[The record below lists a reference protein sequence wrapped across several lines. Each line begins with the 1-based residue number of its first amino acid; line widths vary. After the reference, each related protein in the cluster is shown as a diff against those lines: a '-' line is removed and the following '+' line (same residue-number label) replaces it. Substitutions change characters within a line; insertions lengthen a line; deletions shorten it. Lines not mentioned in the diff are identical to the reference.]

1 MKADLIVQNA
11 RIVAQ
16 TGVFVG
22 WLAVQDGRIAALGEG
37 PAPGPAKNVLDG
49 KGQVLLPGA
58 IDTHPHFFDPGAEW
72 REDLRCGTQAAASGG
87 YTTILDMPNTSPPVK
102 DEATW
107 QLKAGRAQQN
117 SLIDFALWGS
127 AMPSNLD
134 ELGRLA
140 ELGCV
145 GYKAFTLDA
154 GPDFDWS
161 DEYGQL
167 REMQAVAALGGIF
180 GAHAEN
186 PALVNGFS
194 GAHAGEEWSL
204 AVHDASRPW
213 QAELTA
219 INTLLLY
226 ARLTGC
232 RLHICHLSIPE
243 GAALIAQAKKQ
254 GVDVTAETCAH
265 YLTLNY
271 EDNAALGAFAKIN
284 PPLRSR
290 ARMEK
295 LWEYVMDGGID
306 YLGTD
311 HAPYLEEEKLPP
323 EGGRAAAC
331 GAPEID
337 LAIPLLFEEGV
348 LDRGMDLQR
357 FAAFTSTNA
366 ARRFGLYPRKGT
378 LAVGADADFILLDP
392 NSPWTFSRKNSF
404 SKSKAARF
412 GHEGRTLRCRVTLT
426 CLRGVPVYANGRI
439 LQQPGF
445 GRLVRP
451 QGGDRP

>member
-1 MKADLIVQNA
+1 MKADVVVQNA
-11 RIVAQ
+11 RIV
-16 TGVFVG
+16 TETETLLG
-22 WLAVQDGRIAALGEG
+22 WLAIQDGKIAAIGEG
-37 PAPGPAKNVLDG
+37 PAPGPAGAVADAAG
-49 KGQVLLPGA
+49 RILLPGA

-87 YTTILDMPNTSPPVK
+87 YTTILDMPNTSPPVQ
-102 DEATW
+102 DEKTW
-107 QLKAGRAQQN
+107 QLKAERAGQN

-134 ELGRLA
+134 QLGRLA

-154 GPDFDWS
+154 GPDFAWS
-161 DEYGQL
+161 DEYAQL
-167 REMQAVAALGGIF
+167 REMQKIAAMGGIF

-186 PALVNGFS
+186 PAMVDGFS
-194 GAHAGEEWSL
+194 KAHAAEPWSL

-226 ARLTGC
+226 ARMTGC

-243 GAALIAQAKKQ
+243 GAELIAQAKRQ

-295 LWEYVMDGGID
+295 LWQNVLNGDID

-348 LDRGMDLQR
+348 QNRGMSLQR

-366 ARRFGLYPRKGT
+366 ARRFGLYPRKGV
-378 LAVGADADFILLDP
+378 LAVGADADFILLNP
-392 NSPWTFSRKNSF
+392 NSLWTFSRKNSF

-412 GHEGRTLRCRVTLT
+412 GHEGRTLRSRVEATW
-426 CLRGVPVYANGRI
+426 LRGLPVYQDGKI
-439 LQQPGF
+439 LQKPGYGQLLQPQRE
-445 GRLVRP
+445 GRP
-451 QGGDRP
+451 